1 MHRRSRRLLLAS
13 AIALFPAGQALGAPL
28 ADADAAPADESSII
42 VTGVANQ
49 TTSSA
54 TGLSLTLRQTPQS
67 VSIIDRERIEDF
79 ALTNINDLLSQA
91 VGINVERV
99 ETDRTYYNS
108 RGFDITS
115 FQLDGIGLPL
125 IWGIQFGD
133 LDTALFENVETIRG
147 ANALLT
153 GVGNPSAT
161 INYVR
166 KRPLDQFQAK
176 GSVQLGSW
184 DLWRAEGDVSVPI
197 TDTVA
202 ARVTYAHQER
212 DSYLDYNRNN
222 RDVMSGMVRWQVTPQ
237 LKATIGYSR
246 QENNSDGVL
255 WGALPLVYSDGT
267 HIDHPRSA
275 STSADWTY
283 WNTVDTTAFAEL
295 AYAFDNGWSLKGVF
309 TYKRFEEDA
318 KLLYAYGAPDP
329 ETGLGVSGMAG
340 VYPSDYKQY
349 LGDFYASGP
358 VSLFGRDHEL
368 SFGLS
373 TAKRDGWE
381 YEGFS
386 SATIAYPA
394 VGQWDDGLIP
404 EPSFPATYL
413 AARST
418 DRLTRAY
425 GAAHINLADNLKAVV
440 GASAMWL
447 KSTGYSYNTDLYRK
461 DSKLSPYAGLVADLT
476 ANISL
481 YASYTDIYNPQT
493 EVDVNNVR
501 LDPAKGTSIE
511 AGVKSEWLGGR
522 LYATAAIFRGEQ
534 KNLAEFAGTFGEDG
548 AGAANDSYYRG
559 VDTTSKGFELEIAGH
574 ITDNWSLNGGYTWLD
589 IEDADGNDTR
599 TWLPTQTFKLSTTYA
614 VPQLNDLKLGAQF
627 RWQNAIRSAVDVG
640 TYRQKGYAVLDLL
653 AGIGVVDHVRASV
666 NIRNVTNTRYLNSL
680 MWGQAY
686 YAPPRSVL
694 ATLSVDY

>member
-212 DSYLDYNRNN
+212 DSHLDYNRNN

-447 KSTGYSYNTDLYRK
+447 KSTGYSYDTDLYRK

-522 LYATAAIFRGEQ
+522 LYATAAIFRGKQ

-548 AGAANDSYYRG
+548 AGSANDSYYRG

-666 NIRNVTNTRYLNSL
+666 NVRNVTNTRYLNSL

-694 ATLSVDY
+694 ATLSVGY

>member
-1 MHRRSRRLLLAS
+1 MHRRSRRLSLAS

-212 DSYLDYNRNN
+212 DSHLDYNRNN

-394 VGQWDDGLIP
+394 VGQWGDGLIP

-447 KSTGYSYNTDLYRK
+447 KSTGYSYDTDLYRK

-522 LYATAAIFRGEQ
+522 LYATAAIFRGKQ

-666 NIRNVTNTRYLNSL
+666 NVRNVTNTRYLNSL